1 MEFTEEEK
9 REIDRKLAM
18 ADEDMKNGRF
28 YTNEESKKIIN
39 DWIRRLDYIYDN
51 QTKNS
56 SLWYIKYILLYKIQI
71 IKSNC
76 FRKFFKGN
84 NC

>member
-1 MEFTEEEK
+1 MQYRILINKDNKEVKKMEFTEEEK

-56 SLWYIKYILLYKIQI
+56 SL
-71 IKSNC
+71 
-76 FRKFFKGN
+76 
-84 NC
+84 

>member
-18 ADEDMKNGRF
+18 ADEDMKNERF
-28 YTNEESKKIIN
+28 YTNEESKKNIN

-56 SLWYIKYILLYKIQI
+56 SL
-71 IKSNC
+71 
-76 FRKFFKGN
+76 
-84 NC
+84 

>member
-9 REIDRKLAM
+9 REIDEMLAR

-39 DWIRRLDYIYDN
+39 EWVRVLDYIYDN

-56 SLWYIKYILLYKIQI
+56 SL
-71 IKSNC
+71 
-76 FRKFFKGN
+76 
-84 NC
+84 